1 MRKLIVDE
9 WLTLDGVAQAPGEP
23 DEDTTGGFA
32 HGGWHMPYVD
42 PDFQQWML
50 DNLTSAGGFVLGRR
64 TYEGFASHWPNA
76 SKEEQPIAG
85 PLNKAPKYVA
95 TRTLQDPLEWQNS
108 TVLNGDLSKSINALK
123 GKDGGDLHVLGS
135 LNLVR
140 SLLERDL
147 VDEFRMIID
156 PVVVGG
162 GKAVFTDDGRRRP
175 MRLVDSKITTKGSI
189 IASYAVEPA

>member
-23 DEDTTGGFA
+23 KEDTTAGFA
-32 HGGWHMPYVD
+32 HGGWHMAYVD
-42 PDFQQWML
+42 EDFQRWML
-50 DNLTSAGGFVLGRR
+50 DNLNGAGGFVFGRR

-76 SKEEQPIAG
+76 SQEEQPIAD

-95 TRTLQDPLEWQNS
+95 TRTLEDPLEWHNS
-108 TVLNGDLSKSINALK
+108 TVLNGDLSKAINALK
-123 GKDGGDLHVLGS
+123 GKDGDDLHVIGS
-135 LNLVR
+135 TNLVG

-147 VDEFRMIID
+147 VDEFRVIID

-162 GKAVFTDDGRRRP
+162 GKRVFTDDGQLRS
-175 MRLVDSKITTKGSI
+175 MKLVESKTTSKGSI
-189 IASYAVEPA
+189 IAKYALERG